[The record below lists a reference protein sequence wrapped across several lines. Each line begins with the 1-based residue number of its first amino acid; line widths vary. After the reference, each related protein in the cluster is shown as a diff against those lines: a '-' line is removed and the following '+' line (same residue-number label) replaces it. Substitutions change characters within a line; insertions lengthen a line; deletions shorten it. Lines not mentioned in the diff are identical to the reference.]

1 MIRFSQPAVVSGEF
15 VAAVIYCAVE
25 KLKNFKDYPLSARD
39 YRDQRVERATAVRY
53 LVPLANKE
61 HKALDEL
68 LTRLR
73 KLKYEKYEFYQGK
86 HGYVDGY
93 FLGTT
98 QPLIMTSSQGDRW
111 KIGRYTVEVPV
122 QGVLYRRLDTFKMHP
137 IVPDVGIVHAYHPHH
152 TSNHTCWSEWSHS
165 LTEACSNCHFDRI
178 FGTFL
183 GFLQS
188 YYPGSPLARPP
199 RLGEMRDHGTDMY
212 WMMQIGQEEA
222 KSLYLRR

>member
-25 KLKNFKDYPLSARD
+25 KLKNFKDYPVSVRG

-98 QPLIMTSSQGDRW
+98 QPLIMTSNQGDRW

-137 IVPDVGIVHAYHPHH
+137 IVPDVGPTAMVAASVNRNVPAPRA
-152 TSNHTCWSEWSHS
+152 HS
-165 LTEACSNCHFDRI
+165 IAAHDAGLPSRRLSQRRASGSI
-178 FGTFL
+178 APAGGTP
-183 GFLQS
+183 S
-188 YYPGSPLARPP
+188 
-199 RLGEMRDHGTDMY
+199 
-212 WMMQIGQEEA
+212 
-222 KSLYLRR
+222 